1 MKRCAI
7 TCTGRFQ
14 VNRLSAEAQKRWASW
29 DRSDLTDEALTK
41 QVESGLGH
49 DAEGNPLKIDIKSKT
64 VSTASGPLP
73 ISPVLDPRWMKA
85 KRRPKKKDAGKIS
98 GQFRKKLSNNPFA
111 LALMTP
117 MRRCNNSNTSLP
129 RYFYQDFELVDNP
142 DPKIEAGWWAP
153 GPLTFENLEPF
164 HDPNLSLPVAKRERY
179 LTGSEEDVEEDFK
192 KVVEEEGEEDVEEDA
207 EEDAEED
214 IEDELPANGASL
226 GSEAVTAE
234 AQSSPAESDAVNR
247 TTESETVEST
257 SESAAVEGTSESTAI
272 EGTSDSAAVEDT
284 SSQERRPRRAPLTV
298 YVLARKRAI
307 EILSTPGQNHKYLSN
322 LTSSRHGMAMLAKGE
337 RRIWREGMDYV
348 LLKMMRREATNTL
361 ILRAQ
366 SSEPPVYKFIH
377 PCEGWEDTNMLYRGG
392 CVLWL
397 PKTSQGKRSVYQTM
411 DGDPKFGAEK
421 VPVHDLLWLLGEKE
435 VRRLREE
442 AELFRSREVLVLKPW
457 KSRAMRNLHLL
468 LWKLQGYLADPKVL
482 ETDFASLG
490 NIEAQSTTESEAR
503 RRTEPKARSWAETK
517 AQPTAESETR
527 SITESKARSWTESET
542 RSSTEESKAWPTT
555 KSEGKPK
562 QKPKITW

>member
-14 VNRLSAEAQKRWASW
+14 ANRLSAETQKRWASW
-29 DRSDLTDEALTK
+29 DRSDLTEEALTR

-73 ISPVLDPRWMKA
+73 ISPVLDPNWMKA
-85 KRRPKKKDAGKIS
+85 KRRPQKKDAGKVS

-129 RYFYQDFELVDNP
+129 RYFYQDFELVDHPN
-142 DPKIEAGWWAP
+142 PKIQAGWWAP

-164 HDPNLSLPVAKRERY
+164 HDPNFPPPIVKRERY
-179 LTGSEEDVEEDFK
+179 LVENEEDVEEDFK
-192 KVVEEEGEEDVEEDA
+192 KVVEEDD
-207 EEDAEED
+207 
-214 IEDELPANGASL
+214 EDELPTGGASL

-234 AQSSPAESDAVNR
+234 AKSSPAES
-247 TTESETVEST
+247 
-257 SESAAVEGTSESTAI
+257 TAI
-272 EGTSDSAAVEDT
+272 EDT
-284 SSQERRPRRAPLTV
+284 SSQSRRPRRAPLTV
-298 YVLARKRAI
+298 YVLARKSAI

-322 LTSSRHGMAMLAKGE
+322 LTSTRHGMAMLAKGE
-337 RRIWREGMDYV
+337 RRIWREGMDEV
-348 LLKMMRREATNTL
+348 LLQMMRREATNTL

-366 SSEPPVYKFIH
+366 HSEPPVYKFIH
-377 PCEGWEDTNMLYRGG
+377 PCEGWEDTDMLYRGG

-397 PKTSQGKRSVYQTM
+397 PKRWQGRRSVYQTI
-411 DGDPKFGAEK
+411 DGDPKLGAEK
-421 VPVHDLLWLLGEKE
+421 VPIHDLMWLLGEKE
-435 VRRLREE
+435 MRRLREE
-442 AELFRSREVLVLKPW
+442 AELFRGREVLVLKPW

-468 LWKLQGYLADPKVL
+468 LWKLQGYLAEPKVT
-482 ETDFASLG
+482 ETDFATLG
-490 NIEAQSTTESEAR
+490 NFEALSMIEA
-503 RRTEPKARSWAETK
+503 
-517 AQPTAESETR
+517 ETR
-527 SITESKARSWTESET
+527 SRKEAEARSRT
-542 RSSTEESKAWPTT
+542 ESKAWPTSL
-555 KSEGKPK
+555 SEARSKIESEAWPTSLSEARSSIESEAWPTSLSEARSRIESKARSRTEPKAWLTTESESKPK